1 MINIAL
7 NFVSS
12 PRSGKTSLLK
22 RTIKEL
28 DSEYPIAVVEGGQHT
43 DLDAERI
50 RKTGIEAYQINT
62 GKACHLDAHWS
73 CF

>member
-1 MINIAL
+1 MYQVLAL
-7 NFVSS
+7 V
-12 PRSGKTSLLK
+12 RHLYL
-22 RTIKEL
+22 RELIKEL